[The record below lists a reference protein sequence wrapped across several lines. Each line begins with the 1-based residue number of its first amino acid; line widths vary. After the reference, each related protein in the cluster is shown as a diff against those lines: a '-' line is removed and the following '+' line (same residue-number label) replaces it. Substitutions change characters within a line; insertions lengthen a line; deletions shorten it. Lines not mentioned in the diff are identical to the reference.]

1 MANQLGTKGSYAF
14 AANKNSTASNISQL
28 TYKEQRVQ
36 QNVAQEANM
45 RKELYA
51 SHITDKT
58 IELTPVFQRTQD
70 QVRTK
75 PLLENDF

>member
-1 MANQLGTKGSYAF
+1 
-14 AANKNSTASNISQL
+14 
-28 TYKEQRVQ
+28 
-36 QNVAQEANM
+36 M

-58 IELTPVFQRTQD
+58 IELTPVFQRTQE

-75 PLLENDF
+75 PLLENEIQDLDRMGQIV